1 MIFKYASHFDGLSR
15 LRKSFLESD
24 SLNAKEG
31 GDRVFLSQ
39 LQALSCPR
47 SPPRHFISQVQG
59 RVCVMAKAPLSP
71 QSIQGFNRFSLRASL
86 RLSPNDR

>member
-1 MIFKYASHFDGLSR
+1 MVFKYASHFIGLSG

-24 SLNAKEG
+24 SLSPKEG

-47 SPPRHFISQVQG
+47 SPPRHFISQVHG
-59 RVCVMAKAPLSP
+59 RICVLTQAPLSS
-71 QSIQGFNRFSLRASL
+71 QSIQDF
-86 RLSPNDR
+86 DC